1 MIALD
6 PACGLTFE
14 DDYFVFGDMSTLF
27 RAAGMR
33 GLAEL
38 LAELNQ
44 PVEPLM
50 RRFGIPLAA
59 LDNDDLRI
67 SLVAYAQL
75 LEHVA
80 EATACPDLG
89 LRMAER
95 QDIGILGPLAIAMQ
109 NASTMG
115 DALRICI
122 GYMHTHSPA
131 IRLSMHPGVP
141 SSEMMALR
149 LMLVAPSWLP
159 HRQVMEQCLADL
171 LHFIQ
176 WLARTP
182 VPLVG
187 VQLPHAPAAAPERY
201 TAVFGR
207 TVDFEAAHAELV
219 LPTEFLQTT
228 LQGASEEMQ
237 RLSLEYL
244 QLAFH
249 PDQQTL
255 TEQVTSVLRRTLST
269 SLGRR
274 DVIARLLE
282 THPRTLQRRLAAE
295 GQRYQDILDSVRREQ
310 ALQWLT
316 ETDEPLAQVAGQ
328 LGLADQTVLCRN
340 CRRWF
345 GRSPTQVRQ
354 QGAS

>member
-1 MIALD
+1 
-6 PACGLTFE
+6 
-14 DDYFVFGDMSTLF
+14 MSTLF

-38 LAELNQ
+38 LVELKQ

-50 RRFGIPLAA
+50 QRFGIPLTA
-59 LDNDDLRI
+59 LDDDDLRI

-80 EATACPDLG
+80 GAADCPDLG

-109 NASTMG
+109 NANTMG
-115 DALRICI
+115 DALRICL

-141 SSEMMALR
+141 KAGMIALR
-149 LMLVAPSWLP
+149 LLLVAPSWLP
-159 HRQVMEQCLADL
+159 HRQVMEQCVADL

-176 WLARTP
+176 WLAQAP
-182 VPLVG
+182 VPLVQ
-187 VQLPHAPAAAPERY
+187 VHMPHPPAATASRY
-201 TAVFGR
+201 AQVFGPAL
-207 TVDFEAAHAELV
+207 TFEEPHAELI
-219 LPTEFLQTT
+219 LPDHFLDTT
-228 LQGASEEMQ
+228 LQGASEELQ

-255 TEQVTSVLRRTLST
+255 TEQVESVLRRTLST

-274 DVIARLLE
+274 DVIARLLDI
-282 THPRTLQRRLAAE
+282 HPRTLQRRLAAE

-316 ETDEPLAQVAGQ
+316 ETDEPLVQVAGQ

-345 GRSPTQVRQ
+345 GRSPTQLRQ
-354 QGAS
+354 QGGR